1 MTFWLAF
8 GAGLFI
14 GAFLGVLAMCILIVA
29 KEREG

>member
-14 GAFLGVLAMCILIVA
+14 GAMVGVFVMCLLFVA